1 MAHREYHATLGV
13 YIKDFIYGAND
24 GIITTFAIVTG
35 ASGAGFSPL
44 VVIVLGFA
52 NLFADGFSM
61 AASNYLGSSS
71 EAALFRE
78 EEKREIREVEEKP
91 DVEREE
97 VREILTRQGFDP
109 ATATK
114 MTETIA
120 SNKNF
125 WVDFMMR
132 YEVEMLPGESSIKSA
147 VITFCAFVVI
157 GSLPLLPF
165 IILSANGITIF
176 YSVISTGVALFVTG
190 ALRSIFTKKHWFI
203 SGLEMFFIGGVAAA
217 VSYFV
222 GYGLK
227 LLVG

>member
-97 VREILTRQGFDP
+97 VREIS
-109 ATATK
+109 TATK